1 MKVGLFGT
9 GAYGMALASVLV
21 DNNVEVTMWT
31 KFIEEKEQLE
41 QTRKNE
47 KVTFEFGRSVS
58 MLYEYTV
65 GQCKCHRED
74 EHHFS
79 VDGSCGQGYRRHP

>member
-31 KFIEEKEQLE
+31 KFIEE
-41 QTRKNE
+41 
-47 KVTFEFGRSVS
+47 
-58 MLYEYTV
+58 
-65 GQCKCHRED
+65 
-74 EHHFS
+74 
-79 VDGSCGQGYRRHP
+79 